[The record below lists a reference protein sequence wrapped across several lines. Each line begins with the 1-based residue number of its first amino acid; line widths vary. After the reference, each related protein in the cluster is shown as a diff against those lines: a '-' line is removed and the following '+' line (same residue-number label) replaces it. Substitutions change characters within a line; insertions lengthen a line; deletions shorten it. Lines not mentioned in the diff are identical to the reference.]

1 MTKPRKSRLYTVKEF
16 VLSDGTTLTAREVA
30 DKYDVPL
37 STTRTRLSNGVRDTE
52 ALSKSPLH
60 HKRTRLGVPPPGR
73 EASVK
78 ELIAKRNFNCP
89 LSRLFLKMTH

>member
-1 MTKPRKSRLYTVKEF
+1 MTKPRKSRLYKVKEF
-16 VLSDGTTLTAREVA
+16 VLSDGITLTAREVA

-52 ALSKSPLH
+52 VLSKPPLH
-60 HKRTRLGVPPPGR
+60 HKRTRLGVAPPGR

-78 ELIAKRNFNCP
+78 ERVSKRNFNCP
-89 LSRLFLKMTH
+89 MSRLLLKVI